1 MRNKV
6 FLFYANMVYL
16 LLNVKYIYLLC
27 NLMNL
32 DKVAKM
38 LKFMS

>member
-16 LLNVKYIYLLC
+16 LLNVKYISLC
-27 NLMNL
+27 DLINL

>member
-6 FLFYANMVYL
+6 FHFYANVVYL

-27 NLMNL
+27 NLINKN
-32 DKVAKM
+32 KVAKI